1 MRLLLLAAVI
11 CVLSLGACAQLEQR
25 AAVDIPAPPPHQTD
39 ASVLPEVDRLN
50 RLTRIAIDATRLYEQ
65 AAEMSGEP
73 ELKSELLTI
82 AEGRKAFAWKLQQ
95 RVASLGAKPAET
107 GQISGAIYRSF
118 TALRGLIEDDAVTAA
133 EEVQR
138 GESYIAG
145 ELDKTLS
152 EGLSPA
158 SRQVVEAELARVKA
172 QRDRIEQVRAEIE
185 QRTRKTAR
193 EDVARPD
200 PS

>member
-1 MRLLLLAAVI
+1 MRLLLAAAI
-11 CVLSLGACAQLEQR
+11 CVLPLGACAQLER
-25 AAVDIPAPPPHQTD
+25 RTTVDIPHQAD

-82 AEGRKAFAWKLQQ
+82 AEGRKAFARKLQQ

-138 GESYIAG
+138 GESYIAE

-172 QRDRIEQVRAEIE
+172 QRDRIEQVKAEIE
-185 QRTRKTAR
+185 QRTRKAAR

>member
-1 MRLLLLAAVI
+1 MRLLLVAAISVLA
-11 CVLSLGACAQLEQR
+11 LGACAQLERR
-25 AAVDIPAPPPHQTD
+25 AAVDIPALPPHQAD

-138 GESYIAG
+138 GESYIAE

-172 QRDRIEQVRAEIE
+172 QRDRIEQVKAEIE
-185 QRTRKTAR
+185 QRTRKAAR